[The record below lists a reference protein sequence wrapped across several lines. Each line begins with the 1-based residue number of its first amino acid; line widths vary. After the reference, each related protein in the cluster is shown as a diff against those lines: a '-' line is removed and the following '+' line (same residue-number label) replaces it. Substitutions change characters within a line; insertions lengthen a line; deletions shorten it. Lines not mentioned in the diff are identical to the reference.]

1 MFFVEAG
8 NDKVLLS
15 KKFCNIGRVVLAYK
29 ADKPDD
35 LLFQPIFFAH
45 RVDPQQL
52 IHQVESKE
60 LPLEQL
66 EVARLRVML

>member
-45 RVDPQQL
+45 RVDP
-52 IHQVESKE
+52 
-60 LPLEQL
+60 
-66 EVARLRVML
+66 

>member
-29 ADKPDD
+29 ADK
-35 LLFQPIFFAH
+35 LLLQPIFFAH